1 MAHRNGSR
9 ARAAGRIEGADEEP
23 NDDRPLVSGPSLG
36 PVPYHWVAASVV
48 CVGTFLGVMDNTITN
63 IALPTMKDEF
73 ERPLDDVIWVALA
86 FIVVSTG
93 LSLTMGRLGDLYGR
107 KMLYTWGFVLF
118 TVATFLSSISGSL
131 DELIGTRVLQAVGAS
146 MTMANGAAII
156 TAAFPPSKRGTGLG
170 LIVSTVGAGA
180 AAGPILGGVLIDLL
194 DWRAIFWTRVPF
206 GLLAALLAWRL
217 LSDAPSEQRPKGL
230 DMPGAVLLFGML
242 ACLTFGINR
251 ARDLGLTSTT
261 VTVAITAGLVLL
273 VWFIIVERR
282 SPSPV
287 VDLGLFK
294 GRGFSF
300 GILAAILQFFGM
312 SFTFY
317 LVPTLLQDGRGFTA
331 TETALMMLPLSLMM
345 LIWSPVSG
353 RLSDRFGSRPL
364 TTTGMVLV
372 CASLFLLSRT
382 GADTSPVDF
391 ALRMLLLGIGA
402 STFSSPNTSVI
413 MSAVPP
419 ERLGTASASQTTART
434 FGNAFGTS
442 VGVAVMASVA
452 AGFAQDQGVAADSGV
467 ALIEGFRSALVVAA
481 LAAAPA
487 IALSALGGQRGVR
500 VVRERAVER
509 AQMVR
514 EAIRGEIAGMTP
526 LFLFRGQKSASPPDN
541 GGASRHKPGR
551 HRDGHGQHDQHG
563 QHGPPGDLNGAETR
577 RSAAP
582 VGVERKPG

>member
-1 MAHRNGSR
+1 MAQRNGEPPSAFGSSPQRGERQRR
-9 ARAAGRIEGADEEP
+9 ASDRGAS
-23 NDDRPLVSGPSLG
+23 DDRPLVTGPSLG
-36 PVPYHWVAASVV
+36 PIPYHWVAAIVV

-63 IALPTMKDEF
+63 IALDTLTTEF
-73 ERPLDDVIWVALA
+73 DRPLDDVIWVALA

-93 LSLTMGRLGDLYGR
+93 LSLTMGRMGDLYGR
-107 KMLYTWGFVLF
+107 KRLYAWGYVLF
-118 TVATFLSSISGSL
+118 TVATLLSSIAGSL
-131 DELIGTRVLQAVGAS
+131 EELVGSRVLQAIGAA

-206 GLLAALLAWRL
+206 GLIAAVLAWRL
-217 LSDAPSEQRPKGL
+217 LVDAPSEQRPKGL
-230 DMPGAVLLFGML
+230 DVPGAILLFGML

-251 ARDLGLTSTT
+251 ARDLGITSTL
-261 VTVAITAGLVLL
+261 VTVVIAAGLVFM

-300 GILAAILQFFGM
+300 GILAAILQFFGL
-312 SFTFY
+312 SFTFI
-317 LVPTLLQDGRGFTA
+317 LGPIVLQAGRGFSP
-331 TETALMMLPLSLMM
+331 TETAMMMMPLSLMM
-345 LIWSPVSG
+345 LLWSPISG

-364 TTTGMVLV
+364 TTAGMVIV
-372 CASLFLLSRT
+372 CLALFLLSRT
-382 GADTSPVDF
+382 TADTSPVDF
-391 ALRMLLLGIGA
+391 AMRMLLLGIGT

-442 VGVAVMASVA
+442 VGVAIMTSVA
-452 AGFAQDQGVAADSGV
+452 ASFALDHGVAAESGEAV
-467 ALIEGFRSALVVAA
+467 MQGFRAALVVAA
-481 LAAAPA
+481 LAASPA
-487 IALSALGGQRGVR
+487 ILFSLFGGQRGVR
-500 VVRERAVER
+500 GVAERAAGKAVEGVRVVRVAIEDEISG
-509 AQMVR
+509 MV
-514 EAIRGEIAGMTP
+514 P
-526 LFLFRGQKSASPPDN
+526 LFRGQKTAIGP
-541 GGASRHKPGR
+541 
-551 HRDGHGQHDQHG
+551 RDGR
-563 QHGPPGDLNGAETR
+563 NGAEGQPPLAVGDTETQV
-577 RSAAP
+577 RS
-582 VGVERKPG
+582 

>member
-1 MAHRNGSR
+1 MGPGGG
-9 ARAAGRIEGADEEP
+9 GRQTQ
-23 NDDRPLVSGPSLG
+23 DDRPLVTGPSLG
-36 PVPYHWVAASVV
+36 PIPYHWVAAIVV

-63 IALPTMKDEF
+63 IALDTLTKEF

-107 KMLYTWGFVLF
+107 KKLYAWGYVVF
-118 TVATFLSSISGSL
+118 TVATLLSAISGSL
-131 DELIGTRVLQAVGAS
+131 EELVGSRVLQAIGAA

-206 GLLAALLAWRL
+206 GLIAAVLAWRL
-217 LSDAPSEQRPKGL
+217 LVDAPSEQRPKGL
-230 DMPGAVLLFGML
+230 DIPGAVLLFGML

-251 ARDLGLTSTT
+251 ARDLGITSTM
-261 VTVAITAGLVLL
+261 VTAVIAAGLVFM

-282 SPSPV
+282 SSSPV

-317 LVPTLLQDGRGFTA
+317 LVPIVLQAGRGFTA
-331 TETALMMLPLSLMM
+331 TETAMMMIPLSLMM
-345 LIWSPVSG
+345 LVWSPISG

-364 TTTGMVLV
+364 TTAGMVIV
-372 CASLFLLSRT
+372 CLSLFLLSRT
-382 GADTSPVDF
+382 TADTSPVDF
-391 ALRMLLLGIGA
+391 AMRMLLLGIGT

-452 AGFAQDQGVAADSGV
+452 ASFALENGISADSGEAV
-467 ALIEGFRSALVVAA
+467 MQGFRAALVVAT
-481 LAAAPA
+481 LAASPA
-487 IALSALGGQRGVR
+487 ILFSLLGGQRGVR
-500 VVRERAVER
+500 VVAERAAGKAAER
-509 AQMVR
+509 VHVVR
-514 EAIRGEIAGMTP
+514 LAIEEEIAAMVP
-526 LFLFRGQKSASPPDN
+526 LFRGQKSTMYAAIGRN
-541 GGASRHKPGR
+541 GRRATENERMQPVKPEKE
-551 HRDGHGQHDQHG
+551 
-563 QHGPPGDLNGAETR
+563 L
-577 RSAAP
+577 S
-582 VGVERKPG
+582 

>member
-1 MAHRNGSR
+1 MAHGNGSS
-9 ARAAGRIEGADEEP
+9 ARSAAGADGQP
-23 NDDRPLVSGPSLG
+23 NDDRPLVIGPSLG
-36 PVPYHWVAASVV
+36 SIPYHWVAAIVV

-63 IALPTMKDEF
+63 IALPTLEDEF
-73 ERPLDDVIWVALA
+73 GRPQDDVIWVALA

-118 TVATFLSSISGSL
+118 TAATFLSSISGSL
-131 DELIGTRVLQAVGAS
+131 EELIGTRVLQAIGAS

-180 AAGPILGGVLIDLL
+180 AAGPVLGGVLIDLF

-206 GLLAALLAWRL
+206 GLIGAFLAWRL
-217 LSDAPSEQRPKGL
+217 LTDAPSEQRPKGL
-230 DMPGAVLLFGML
+230 DIPGAVLLFGML

-251 ARDLGLTSTT
+251 VRDLGLTSTT
-261 VTVAITAGLVLL
+261 VSLVLAAGLVLL

-294 GRGFSF
+294 SRGFSF

-317 LVPTLLQDGRGFTA
+317 LVPKLLQHGHGFTP
-331 TETALMMLPLSLMM
+331 TDTALMMMPLSLMM
-345 LIWSPVSG
+345 LLWSPISG

-364 TTTGMVLV
+364 TTTGMVIV
-372 CASLFLLSRT
+372 CLSLLLLSRA
-382 GADTSPVDF
+382 GADTSPLDF
-391 ALRMLLLGIGA
+391 ALRMLLLGIGT

-413 MSAVPP
+413 MSTVPP
-419 ERLGTASASQTTART
+419 DRLGTASASQTTART

-442 VGVAVMASVA
+442 VGVAVMTSVA
-452 AGFAQDQGVAADSGV
+452 AGFALDQGVAADSGGAV
-467 ALIEGFRSALVVAA
+467 IEGFRAALVVAA
-481 LAAAPA
+481 LVAAPA
-487 IALSALGGQRGVR
+487 IVLSALGGQRGVR
-500 VVRERAVER
+500 AAREKTAER
-509 AQMVR
+509 VQLVR
-514 EAIRGEIAGMTP
+514 EAIAGEVADIVHAVP
-526 LFLFRGQKSASPPDN
+526 LFRGQKAVLYRDN
-541 GGASRHKPGR
+541 GS
-551 HRDGHGQHDQHG
+551 
-563 QHGPPGDLNGAETR
+563 NGAAAR
-577 RSAAP
+577 RSVRSAAA
-582 VGVERKPG
+582 EKEPG

>member
-1 MAHRNGSR
+1 MAERNGSG
-9 ARAAGRIEGADEEP
+9 ARGADGRVP
-23 NDDRPLVSGPSLG
+23 SDDRPLVTGPSLG
-36 PVPYHWVAASVV
+36 PIPYHWVAAIVV

-63 IALPTMKDEF
+63 IALPTLKDEF
-73 ERPLDDVIWVALA
+73 DRPLDDVIWVALS

-107 KMLYTWGFVLF
+107 KKLYAWGFLVF
-118 TVATFLSSISGSL
+118 TIATFLSSISGSL
-131 DELIGTRVLQAVGAS
+131 EELVGTRVLQAIGSS
-146 MTMANGAAII
+146 MTIANGAAII
-156 TAAFPPSKRGTGLG
+156 TASFPPSKRGTGLG

-180 AAGPILGGVLIDLL
+180 AAGPILGGLLIDLL

-206 GLLAALLAWRL
+206 GLIAAVLAWRL
-217 LSDAPSEQRPKGL
+217 LKDAPSEQRPKGL
-230 DMPGAVLLFGML
+230 DIPGAILLFGML

-251 ARDLGLTSTT
+251 ARDLGFTSTL
-261 VTVAITAGLVLL
+261 VTAVIVAGLVFT

-300 GILAAILQFFGM
+300 GILAAILQFFGL

-331 TETALMMLPLSLMM
+331 TETALMMMPLSLMM
-345 LIWSPVSG
+345 LIWSPISG

-364 TTTGMVLV
+364 TTAGMIIV
-372 CASLFLLSRT
+372 CGSLFLLSRT
-382 GADTSPVDF
+382 TADTSPLDF
-391 ALRMLLLGIGA
+391 AMRMLLLGIGT

-442 VGVAVMASVA
+442 VGVAIMTAVA
-452 AGFAQDQGVAADSGV
+452 ASFALNQGVAAESGEAIMQGFRT
-467 ALIEGFRSALVVAA
+467 ALIVASAV
-481 LAAAPA
+481 AAPA
-487 IALSALGGQRGVR
+487 ILLSLLGGQRGVR
-500 VVRERAVER
+500 VVAERAAER
-509 AQMVR
+509 VQVVR
-514 EAIRGEIAGMTP
+514 EAIEVEISAMVP
-526 LFLFRGQKSASPPDN
+526 LFRGQKSTLDGGN
-541 GGASRHKPGR
+541 GR
-551 HRDGHGQHDQHG
+551 
-563 QHGPPGDLNGAETR
+563 NGVEVSQSVAPAETR
-577 RSAAP
+577 KEVS
-582 VGVERKPG
+582 

>member
-1 MAHRNGSR
+1 MAQRRG
-9 ARAAGRIEGADEEP
+9 GGAQSSD
-23 NDDRPLVSGPSLG
+23 DDRPLVSGPSLG
-36 PVPYHWVAASVV
+36 PIPYYWVAAIVV

-63 IALPTMKDEF
+63 IALPTLKDEF
-73 ERPLDDVIWVALA
+73 DRPLDDVIWVALA

-107 KMLYTWGFVLF
+107 KMLYTWGFVVF
-118 TVATFLSSISGSL
+118 TVATLLSSISGSL
-131 DELIGTRVLQAVGAS
+131 EELVGTRVLQAVGAS

-217 LSDAPSEQRPKGL
+217 LKDAPAEQRPKGL
-230 DMPGAVLLFGML
+230 DIPGAVLLFGML

-251 ARDLGLTSTT
+251 ARDLGITSTT
-261 VTVAITAGLVLL
+261 VALVLAAG
-273 VWFIIVERR
+273 VVFTIWFIIVERR

-287 VDLGLFK
+287 VDLALFK

-331 TETALMMLPLSLMM
+331 TDTALMMMPLSLMM
-345 LIWSPVSG
+345 LLWSPISG

-364 TTTGMVLV
+364 TTAGMVMV
-372 CASLFLLSRT
+372 CASLLLLSQT
-382 GADTSPVDF
+382 DSNTSPVDF
-391 ALRMLLLGIGA
+391 AMRMLLLGIGT

-442 VGVAVMASVA
+442 VGVAIMASVA
-452 AGFAQDQGVAADSGV
+452 AGFAADNGVPADSGV
-467 ALIEGFRSALVVAA
+467 AVIEGFRTALLFSA
-481 LAAAPA
+481 LAATPA
-487 IALSALGGQRGVR
+487 IVLSLMGGQRGVR
-500 VVRERAVER
+500 VAAEKAAVGVKV
-509 AQMVR
+509 VR
-514 EAIRGEIAGMTP
+514 EALEVEIAAMVP
-526 LFLFRGQKSASPPDN
+526 LFRGQKSLNSDN
-541 GGASRHKPGR
+541 GRNGAS
-551 HRDGHGQHDQHG
+551 
-563 QHGPPGDLNGAETR
+563 GAPT
-577 RSAAP
+577 AASSREEVP
-582 VGVERKPG
+582 